1 MSLVR
6 HSSLSRVSHESLTGL
21 SVRSSLVCLLVQL
34 LGSWSLPRGWSAT
47 RLSPIRR
54 WSWPLVHLLVRRALL
69 CPLLCP
75 LLSCLLFCHQSVCSG
90 HGRWL
95 AHPLVVCCS
104 CVIGHGR
111 RSATHAPLVCL
122 LVFPAA
128 RLPVALPLV
137 RRCSA
142 CWSVCWCVA
151 GLSVGASLVHLLV
164 HHWSICSCITG
175 LSATLPLVCLLV
187 RRSSICSGHV
197 TRASDHPS
205 GRASLVAYSS
215 PLVCWSFCSGHGR
228 CFVARP
234 SARLSLARP
243 SARLSLARLL
253 ESWSRVLPLV
263 CLLACHSS
271 IRSGHVTRA
280 SARVVV
286 ARASDRVVATG
297 LLVRGWSAVRA
308 SLAMVVDLSLVHRS
322 CVCSTRRW
330 CVVGVLLMCN

>member
-1 MSLVR
+1 MYRWSVCLSITGCRCPVPVQGHRSIAHPSARASARASFIHRSSICSSVCSCIAHPSLIHLLVR
-6 HSSLSRVSHESLTGL
+6 LFESGLLVAGPSLLSLTSLSRVSHESLTGL

-54 WSWPLVHLLVRRALL
+54 WSWPLVRLLVRRALL

-137 RRCSA
+137 RRCS
-142 CWSVCWCVA
+142 VC
-151 GLSVGASLVHLLV
+151 
-164 HHWSICSCITG
+164 WSICSCIVG
-175 LSATLPLVCLLV
+175 LSATLPV
-187 RRSSICSGHV
+187 
-197 TRASDHPS
+197 
-205 GRASLVAYSS
+205 
-215 PLVCWSFCSGHGR
+215 
-228 CFVARP
+228 
-234 SARLSLARP
+234 
-243 SARLSLARLL
+243 
-253 ESWSRVLPLV
+253 V
-263 CLLACHSS
+263 CLLARHSS

-280 SARVVV
+280 SARLVV
-286 ARASDRVVATG
+286 ARLSVRVVVTG
-297 LLVRGWSAVRA
+297 LLVLLLVCCSC
-308 SLAMVVDLSLVHRS
+308 VVGHGRRSVIRTSLVRLLDS
-322 CVCSTRRW
+322 SLVCRW
-330 CVVGVLLMCN
+330 CVVGVSLTCH

>member
-1 MSLVR
+1 MYRWSVCLSITGCRCPVPVQGHRSIAHPSARASARASFIHRSSICSSVCSCIAHPSLIHLLVR
-6 HSSLSRVSHESLTGL
+6 LFESGLLVAGPSLLSLTSLSRVSHESLTGL

-54 WSWPLVHLLVRRALL
+54 WSWPLVRLLVRRALL

-151 GLSVGASLVHLLV
+151 GLSVGASLVCLLVRRWSVCWCITGPSVGASLVHLFV
-164 HHWSICSCITG
+164 HHWSICYSAAG
-175 LSATLPLVCLLV
+175 LSA
-187 RRSSICSGHV
+187 RS
-197 TRASDHPS
+197 
-205 GRASLVAYSS
+205 
-215 PLVCWSFCSGHGR
+215 
-228 CFVARP
+228 
-234 SARLSLARP
+234 
-243 SARLSLARLL
+243 
-253 ESWSRVLPLV
+253 
-263 CLLACHSS
+263 
-271 IRSGHVTRA
+271 
-280 SARVVV
+280 
-286 ARASDRVVATG
+286 
-297 LLVRGWSAVRA
+297 
-308 SLAMVVDLSLVHRS
+308 SLVHMFGSCHS
-322 CVCSTRRW
+322 CV
-330 CVVGVLLMCN
+330 